1 MKIGR
6 IARDAVLTAVAL
18 AVFLIEMQIPAFV
31 PIPGVK
37 LGLSNVVTLFAMF
50 AIGPVDALLILLARI
65 LLGGIFSGQAISL
78 LYSLAGGILCYSVT
92 LLMRRVVTQR
102 QIWVCG
108 VLGAVAHN
116 VGQLAVA
123 VAVTR
128 TAALIYYL
136 PVLTVSALL
145 TGLFTGLLAQFLN
158 ARLGHFL
165 KKT

>member
-18 AVFLIEMQIPAFV
+18 AVFLIEMQIPALV

>member
-18 AVFLIEMQIPAFV
+18 AVFLIEMQIPALV

-50 AIGPVDALLILLARI
+50 AIGPVDALLILLVRI